1 MTLDIR
7 ANVYCSIGPII
18 QGSFAD
24 DHLQGSGLIKTR
36 GSVELAGIYRPDI
49 GQVVEFAWSRGG
61 IAARIPRKL
70 RVLSSFADPF
80 RRVTTVQLGCKL
92 TMFDDVTPNI
102 GLRNA
107 VSGESLY
114 VRSRVAGRR
123 AETGGVFVPSTEV
136 PNELAEAAALAKE
149 YQYLQ
154 RFVAVPMTAAGI
166 VRYLCDYMK
175 ITIADNIPLQNT
187 YTKLREIDLTGGI
200 LPVLSDLLVSE
211 SYVGFLNERERLVI
225 RSLDTDTGTGPV
237 VDADTIIDLSPIGV
251 GNRPGEAVV
260 VAYTTTRRIA
270 RTDDLEVDYDADN
283 PITNEQLP
291 DPEIPDV
298 PPPPPPPPP
307 PDEPARPLTE
317 VSGWREDRTIGFPVT
332 VPISYKDTA
341 GDDVTKEFSYVP
353 ITEAYTEYFGGKEV
367 FSEQVN
373 KKPVWAV
380 ATAYAA
386 QLMALEPGGGSP
398 PSGSAESR
406 TVTTYTYDELGRQ
419 LSTRVLEYQSAAEV
433 IGGLSLQYTFEDA
446 GEAGEY
452 VVVYVAI
459 PTQEVLVSDTETRRY
474 YAGNFE
480 KTVTSR
486 YVHWSKKL
494 SGQQGSTEARLAFD
508 TSTEV
513 SEYIG
518 KIIVGGLVCE
528 GMEIQTTLT
537 SPENQVDA
545 TAVQTETGRDQPSPV
560 DLERRAYG
568 KPAATEKYSRN
579 EFNVE
584 VVQET
589 ANILYRYGSV
599 DADRVIRLSLPY
611 ADDAAFSPTYT
622 AISAG
627 EGGGAASQGISY
639 MPTNWTPKL
648 SRVQEQALQFGRV
661 QNRLLIGNRQGVS
674 LQLPAEL
681 LPSKPFDPLYI
692 KADNLT
698 GQYRVNA
705 ASWTFSRDGIVA
717 SVDALFWGGVGS

>member
-114 VRSRVAGRR
+114 VTSRVAGRR

-136 PNELAEAAALAKE
+136 PTELAEVAALAKE

-175 ITIADNIPLQNT
+175 ITIANDIPLQNT

-270 RTDDLEVDYDADN
+270 RTADLEVDYDPAN

-291 DPEIPDV
+291 DPGAPA
-298 PPPPPPPPP
+298 PPTPPANPV
-307 PDEPARPLTE
+307 DPLE
-317 VSGWREDRTIGFPVT
+317 DVSGWREDRTVGFPVS
-332 VPISYKDTA
+332 VPINYTTTA
-341 GDDVTKEFSYVP
+341 GDEVTVTYSYKPLSVSV
-353 ITEAYTEYFGGKEV
+353 TEYLNGKQTKTVQTSSKPLWAAAPAYTAQRLAAGLGTSSADCV
-367 FSEQVN
+367 TRSESS
-373 KKPVWAV
+373 
-380 ATAYAA
+380 YI
-386 QLMALEPGGGSP
+386 
-398 PSGSAESR
+398 
-406 TVTTYTYDELGRQ
+406 YDEQGRQ
-419 LSTRVLEYQSAAEV
+419 LRMVTREYESEAE
-433 IGGLSLQYTFEDA
+433 IAGGLSLQFVFEDIDGGGSVTLSNA
-446 GEAGEY
+446 
-452 VVVYVAI
+452 
-459 PTQEVLVSDTETRRY
+459 EVQTSETIVEKF

-480 KTVTSR
+480 KTVTAR
-486 YVHWSKKL
+486 YVHWAKTQA
-494 SGQQGSTEARLAFD
+494 GQQNSSESRLTFQTAARTQAYVSQIATATLVAD
-508 TSTEV
+508 GLEV
-513 SEYIG
+513 
-518 KIIVGGLVCE
+518 
-528 GMEIQTTLT
+528 QTTLT

-611 ADDAAFSPTYT
+611 ADDAAFTPTNEFS
-622 AISAG
+622 IS
-627 EGGGAASQGISY
+627 GGTGTGASSVGIAY

>member
-102 GLRNA
+102 GLQQKPSVTGQA
-107 VSGESLY
+107 LY
-114 VRSRVAGRR
+114 AATRIAGRR
-123 AETGGVFVPSTEV
+123 AKTGGVFVPSTEI
-136 PNELAEAAALAKE
+136 PDELAELQALLKE

-154 RFVAVPMTAAGI
+154 KFVAVPFSAAGL

-175 ITIADNIPLQNT
+175 ITIANDIPLQNT
-187 YTKLREIDLTGGI
+187 YTSIPEIDLSGGI

-291 DPEIPDV
+291 DPEA
-298 PPPPPPPPP
+298 PPPPPPP
-307 PDEPARPLTE
+307 PDPVKPLE
-317 VSGWREDRTIGFPVT
+317 DVAGWTVDRIVGFPVN
-332 VPISYKDTA
+332 VPISYTTTA
-341 GDDVTKEFSYVP
+341 GDEVTETYSYIP
-353 ITEAYTEYFGGKEV
+353 LTESVTVYMNGRQYYTLQINSKPLWAAAPAYTA
-367 FSEQVN
+367 QRL
-373 KKPVWAV
+373 
-380 ATAYAA
+380 AA
-386 QLMALEPGGGSP
+386 GYGLQGSTCQ
-398 PSGSAESR
+398 
-406 TVTTYTYDELGRQ
+406 TVTETFSSYDSQGRQ
-419 LSTRVLEYQSAAEV
+419 LVTVTQEHESEAEV
-433 IGGLSLQYTFEDA
+433 AGGLSLQFVFEDIDGGGA
-446 GEAGEY
+446 VTLANY
-452 VVVYVAI
+452 
-459 PTQEVLVSDTETRRY
+459 EVQVSETIVEKF

-486 YVHWSKKL
+486 FTHWAKTQA
-494 SGQQGSTEARLAFD
+494 GQQNSSESRLTFQTAARTQSYVTAI
-508 TSTEV
+508 SK
-513 SEYIG
+513 S
-518 KIIVGGLVCE
+518 GLIADGVQV
-528 GMEIQTTLT
+528 QTTFT

-545 TAVQTETGRDQPSPV
+545 TAVQTETGRDQPNPV

-611 ADDAAFSPTYT
+611 ADDAAFVPTNEFS
-622 AISAG
+622 ISAG
-627 EGGGAASQGISY
+627 TGAGASSVGIPY